1 MFWLLSAL
9 AGVGVIGAKYYTA
22 LGHRKLERRLNRVK
36 NDLEKSRHRLK
47 EEHEREESVAHDEEI
62 AELRLRYMKELIE
75 DLHLR
80 LNTSDSDRKTAEKE
94 EVAPLPSFMRT

>member
-1 MFWLLSAL
+1 MIWLLFAL
-9 AGVGVIGAKYYTA
+9 AAGVIGAKYYTT

-36 NDLEKSRHRLK
+36 SDLEKARRRLK
-47 EEHEREESVAHDEEI
+47 EEHEREKSIAQDEEI

-80 LNTSDSDRKTAEKE
+80 LNTSDNDRRAEEKE
-94 EVAPLPSFMRT
+94 EVAPLPSFMRM